1 MKYGLVY
8 FIYNSTIKLYLFF
21 LSFFKVKKNRI
32 LLHQPFKF
40 GYDCNP
46 RYIAEEL
53 IKRKIFDEIIWVTRS
68 TRAENAKYP
77 PEIKV
82 VSESDVFKLLY
93 YFSTSFICISNSY
106 FGVEKF
112 NFKKKKQIFIDTW
125 HGALGIKKIGMAEH
139 KNLQD
144 QESSKEIIKQK
155 IGLVDIFI
163 SNSDFETDVYKK
175 ALLFD
180 KKIYKFGHPR
190 NDVFFENSS
199 YYIDKLKAKEN
210 IKEFLK
216 NKFDENKKI
225 VLYAPTFRHT
235 ACNDCYDLDYNL
247 LLALLEEKFNEKFI
261 LALKFHPTTHFISR
275 SIVKESDRIFD
286 FTCYTD
292 MQGLMAV
299 SDIMLTDYSS
309 CIFDFMLQRKPA
321 FVYASDIDEYNTE
334 RGFFYPLETT
344 PFPIIKN
351 NNELKNKILN
361 FNEQEYKN
369 NVEQFLREKGCLED
383 GYASERVVDLI
394 ESLLGKKLSEEL
406 SEIV

>member
-8 FIYNSTIKLYLFF
+8 FIYNSTISLYLFF

-125 HGALGIKKIGMAEH
+125 HGALGIKKIGMADAAIA
-139 KNLQD
+139 KDYDYNQ
-144 QESSKEIIKQK
+144 KIIKQK
-155 IGLVDIFI
+155 TGLADIFI

-199 YYIDKLKAKEN
+199 YYIDKLKVKEN
-210 IKEFLK
+210 IKVYLK
-216 NKFDENKKI
+216 NNFDEKRKI
-225 VLYAPTFRHT
+225 VLYAPTFRET
-235 ACNDCYDLDYNL
+235 SRVGCFDMDYNL
-247 LLALLEEKFNEKFI
+247 LLDTLEERFNEKYI
-261 LALKFHPTTHFISR
+261 LALKFHPRTHFVCKNT
-275 SIVKESDRIFD
+275 VKESDRIFD
-286 FTCYTD
+286 FTGYSD

-383 GYASERVVDLI
+383 GNATERVVDLI
-394 ESLLGKKLSEEL
+394 ENLIKKGSA
-406 SEIV
+406 